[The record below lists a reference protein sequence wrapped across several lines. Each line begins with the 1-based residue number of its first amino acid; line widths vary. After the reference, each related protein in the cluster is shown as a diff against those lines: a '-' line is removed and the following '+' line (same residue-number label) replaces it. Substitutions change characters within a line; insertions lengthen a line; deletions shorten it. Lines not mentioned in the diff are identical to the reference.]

1 MKGVVSTILLVGFV
15 AFAAETSGRSKAPAE
30 AVGLHTLSSAF
41 GLFHSQYGRYPTN
54 WPEVYG
60 QADLLSVNRVL
71 KGSDGAF
78 PLEAF
83 YVFIPREL
91 DLRRRDKSR
100 ILMLRV
106 SPVQADPREE
116 KYGRY
121 AIVHAENGAASVWV
135 SESEVSRILESTGA
149 ELPAPDLAAARI
161 MEQKVLDAQAFLD
174 QMSGGTEAVGLRLAM
189 EDLWRKRSK
198 AGVGFLVII
207 GVVIGG
213 CFIVVVLARKR
224 RRNARQEPRKGSP

>member
-15 AFAAETSGRSKAPAE
+15 AFAAETSGRSKASAE

-41 GLFHSQYGRYPTN
+41 GVFHSQYGRYPTN

-91 DLRRRDKSR
+91 DLRPKDQSR

-106 SPVQADPREE
+106 SPVQADPRQ
-116 KYGRY
+116 GRY
-121 AIVHAENGAASVWV
+121 AIVDSENGAASVWV
-135 SESEVSRILESTGA
+135 SEPEVRRILESTGA

-174 QMSGGTEAVGLRLAM
+174 QMGRGTEVAGLRLTM
-189 EDLWRKRSK
+189 EDLWRKQSK
-198 AGVGFLVII
+198 SGVVLLVII

-213 CFIVVVLARKR
+213 CLIVVVLARKR
-224 RRNARQEPRKGSP
+224 RRNAPHGPRDGSL